1 MWPLPLYLYLKIRD
15 TMNEKTCTWVYFPK
29 HLGLSM
35 ILWATSNWSKISIL
49 ILRAFYLLYRKSENF
64 KNPRLKKQSENKLI
78 NFTKKISYF
87 SMFFR
92 KNLLL
97 HILNWSFLKFFD
109 PLCLV
114 GHWRLPTNHKRPVLT
129 KLDTGQEFPSNR
141 FLENCN

>member
-15 TMNEKTCTWVYFPK
+15 TMNEKTCTWVCFPK

-49 ILRAFYLLYRKSENF
+49 ILRAFYLVYRKPENF

-97 HILNWSFLKFFD
+97 HILNWSFLKFSD